1 MEEKSEN
8 RGINQTF
15 YKLIFLGKLWQIL
28 VLGMCE
34 TEYGVSSTYGIWPI
48 HHSGKDANTTIHANV
63 TVEAEFS
70 SGLRILQELS

>member
-1 MEEKSEN
+1 MGEESDN

-15 YKLIFLGKLWQIL
+15 YKLIFLGNLWQIL

-34 TEYGVSSTYGIWPI
+34 TESGVSSTSGIGPI

-63 TVEAEFS
+63 TVEADFS
-70 SGLRILQELS
+70 PDLKDLRE